1 MIAYL
6 KGTIKFIFKDYI
18 ILDVRD
24 VGYKV
29 YAGYSLLAKSIGSE
43 LEVFTYHNLREDAE
57 DLFGFIDINEFEF
70 FGKLIS
76 VKGIGPKTAMNILSS
91 LSDVNMLKQG
101 ILSGDVAFV
110 SKVKGVGKKT
120 AERIILELAGK
131 LNIDDIIAENSYGN
145 SSDEAVSALVSLGY
159 SEKDAK
165 IMLKDVD
172 SSLDLQDRLKGALK
186 RKN

>member
-6 KGTIKFIFKDYI
+6 KGTIKYIFENYI
-18 ILDVRD
+18 ILDVNN

-29 YAGYSLLAKSIGSE
+29 FAGYSLLAKKLGSE

-57 DLFGFIDINEFEF
+57 DLFGFINFNELEF
-70 FGKLIS
+70 FEKLIS

-91 LSDVNMLKQG
+91 ANDVNSLKQG
-101 ILSGDVAFV
+101 ILSGDVSYV
-110 SKVKGVGKKT
+110 SGVKGVGKKT

-131 LNIDDIIAENSYGN
+131 LNIEEIISENIIDGKDD
-145 SSDEAVSALVSLGY
+145 AVDALMSLGY

-165 IMLKDVD
+165 EMLKNVD
-172 SSLDLQDRLKGALK
+172 KELKLEERVKLALK
-186 RKN
+186 RR

>member
-6 KGTIKFIFKDYI
+6 KGTIKYIFKDYI

-29 YAGYSLLAKSIGSE
+29 YAGFSLLSKSVGSE
-43 LEVFTYHNLREDAE
+43 LEIFTFHNLREDAD
-57 DLFGFIDINEFEF
+57 DLFGFIDNNELEF
-70 FGKLIS
+70 FEKLIS

-91 LSDVNMLKQG
+91 ANDVNMLKQG

-120 AERIILELAGK
+120 AERVILELAGK
-131 LNIDDIIAENSYGN
+131 LNIDEILAENSYGN
-145 SSDEAVSALVSLGY
+145 NSDEAISALISLGY

-172 SSLDLQDRLKGALK
+172 SSLDLQDRLKAALK
-186 RKN
+186 RK

>member
-6 KGTIKFIFKDYI
+6 KGTIKYIFKDYI
-18 ILDVRD
+18 ILDVHD

-29 YAGYSLLAKSIGSE
+29 FAGYSLLAKSIGID
-43 LEVFTYHNLREDAE
+43 LEVFTYHNLREDAD
-57 DLFGFIDINEFEF
+57 DLFGFVDFGELEF
-70 FGKLIS
+70 FEKLIS

-91 LSDVNMLKQG
+91 ANDVNLLKQG

-120 AERIILELAGK
+120 AERVILELAGK
-131 LNIDDIIAENSYGN
+131 LDIDDIIAQNSYASN
-145 SSDEAVSALVSLGY
+145 SDEAVSALVSLGY

-165 IMLKDVD
+165 EMLKGVD
-172 SSLDLQDRLKGALK
+172 SSLDLQGRLKAALK
-186 RKN
+186 RK

>member
-6 KGTIKFIFKDYI
+6 KGTIKYIFKDYI
-18 ILDVRD
+18 ILDVKD

-29 YAGYSLLAKSIGSE
+29 YAGYSLLAKNIGSE
-43 LEVFTYHNLREDAE
+43 LEVFTYHNLREDAD
-57 DLFGFIDINEFEF
+57 DLFGFVNFPELEF
-70 FGKLIS
+70 FEKLIS

-91 LSDVNMLKQG
+91 ANDVNMLKQG

-120 AERIILELAGK
+120 AERVILELAGK
-131 LNIDDIIAENSYGN
+131 LNIADILAENSYSD

-159 SEKDAK
+159 SEKDAR

-172 SSLDLQDRLKGALK
+172 SSLALQDRLKAALK
-186 RKN
+186 RK